1 MKTKKIF
8 FWACDYGASTGEGK
22 LGRLYIQEQRKKFNI
37 RYSKIT
43 LPKFKI
49 FNYKYLSPFIGILIA
64 WIYFFRNKEYI
75 YLNYLPY
82 WNFLIFLLL
91 PPNCKIGP
99 ITGGANFSKKSKD
112 YLIRKLFFPILYSLS
127 NIVLKFRFDNL
138 IFSTDLLKK
147 KLPIKIVR
155 KSKFNFIFYSINN
168 KKMIKKK
175 ILKVKI

>member
-75 YLNYLPY
+75 YLNESETSSEYKGDNEAL
-82 WNFLIFLLL
+82 NQIGAKCREILLL
-91 PPNCKIGP
+91 ISEEYKYKEISDRLGIPMGTVMNRLLRC
-99 ITGGANFSKKSKD
+99 
-112 YLIRKLFFPILYSLS
+112 RKQLHQDLYGMSEY
-127 NIVLKFRFDNL
+127 NEI
-138 IFSTDLLKK
+138 
-147 KLPIKIVR
+147 
-155 KSKFNFIFYSINN
+155 
-168 KKMIKKK
+168 
-175 ILKVKI
+175 